1 MISGV
6 IVCFRFR
13 CPTPTKPRELPVRLQ
28 HRSLLRIKYFLLLI
42 ALSTSGCSPT
52 SKPNYASLGL
62 VDVRGV
68 LTLDGVPLADV
79 EVRLETPED
88 LIYSYGI
95 TDAAG
100 KFRLMFDSRT
110 AGIIPGKKRVLV
122 FPKPQKESETTRRRD
137 FDEGEVDE
145 GEGSSIGSP
154 RVPDCYGR
162 ESKKYLDISSTSTS
176 IEITLRSD
184 CSDSQ

>member
-1 MISGV
+1 MISRV

-13 CPTPTKPRELPVRLQ
+13 CPIPTKPRELPVRLQ
-28 HRSLLRIKYFLLLI
+28 HRSLLRIKCFLLLI

-68 LTLDGVPLADV
+68 LTLDGVPLPDV

-122 FPKPQKESETTRRRD
+122 FPKPQNESETTRRRD
-137 FDEGEVDE
+137 FDEGEVE
-145 GEGSSIGSP
+145 SSPIGSP
-154 RVPDCYGR
+154 RVPECYGR
-162 ESKKYLDISSTSTS
+162 ESKKYVDISSASTS
-176 IEITLRSD
+176 IEIALRSD